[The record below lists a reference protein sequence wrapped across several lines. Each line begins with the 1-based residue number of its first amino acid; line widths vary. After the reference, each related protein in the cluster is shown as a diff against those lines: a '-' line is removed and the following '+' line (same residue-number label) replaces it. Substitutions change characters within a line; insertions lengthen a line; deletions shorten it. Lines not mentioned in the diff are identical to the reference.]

1 MAGRTLTR
9 DDDAGD
15 PLTMSGPMP
24 GGRRRIDRVLG
35 PDFLDGLADADLDD
49 LRERRDDA
57 EQEEVDLSYVRRL
70 IQGRIDIA
78 EAERRRR
85 SSGGEGS
92 IIDQLVDILTDDNA
106 TTTGSGRYL
115 DAEPS
120 RVDEHR
126 RVVER
131 VVADA
136 RISDV
141 GALSDDQLS
150 GVLKVLREHEEH
162 VSGLRRKVQTVV
174 DTLSEAIGR
183 RMADEAAVDM
193 SAP

>member
-1 MAGRTLTR
+1 
-9 DDDAGD
+9 
-15 PLTMSGPMP
+15 MSGPMP

-35 PDFLDGLADADLDD
+35 TDFLQGLSEADLDD

-85 SSGGEGS
+85 SSGGDGS
-92 IIDQLVDILTDDNA
+92 IIDQLVDILTDENA

-115 DAEPS
+115 DVEPS

-141 GALSDDQLS
+141 SALSDDQLA
-150 GVLKVLREHEEH
+150 GVLSVLREHEEH